1 MNNIPTINIPTSAS
15 AKKFGQNSED
25 YNKYV
30 VIDTKGVLV
39 DAGQVVIGFD
49 LLKDDAEEGIK
60 GFIGELF
67 TAVGMTVE
75 ERTGRQEKTVKK
87 VSPAEIMKLISAGK
101 L

>member
-1 MNNIPTINIPTSAS
+1 MSNTINIPTAGQTT
-15 AKKFGQNSED
+15 KKFGQNTDD

-39 DAGQVVIGFD
+39 DNGQVVIGFD

-60 GFIGELF
+60 TFVADLF
-67 TAVGMTVE
+67 SAVGMTLE
-75 ERTGRQEKTVKK
+75 ERTGRKEKTVKQ
-87 VSPAEIMKLISAGK
+87 VSPAEIMKLISEGK